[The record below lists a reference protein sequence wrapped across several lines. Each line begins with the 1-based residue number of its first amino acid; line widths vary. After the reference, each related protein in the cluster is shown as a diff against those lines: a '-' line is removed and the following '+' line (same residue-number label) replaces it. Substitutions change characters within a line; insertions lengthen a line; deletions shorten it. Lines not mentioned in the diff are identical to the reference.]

1 MSKNIEPR
9 NKINLADREKIL
21 LLMEHEENRKIL
33 EKILQEDYK
42 ILKNRGNN
50 LPEELFDLIVVDEEA
65 LIKHKEKFIELAR
78 KEEIPK
84 IDLPIVLITNKTI
97 KNLGEE
103 VLALIDEVIEVPS
116 RKEFIRFTIE
126 KLLRISGRTLHLSEK
141 IYKILSRDTPIGVC
155 ILNDNKINYVNSTF
169 LSILEKEKK
178 DILGEDV
185 LDIFT
190 NEKILQ
196 FLEKGLGSYD
206 ELDTNF
212 KLQNVA
218 EDRWIKATLSPVKFI
233 DKELDLLIIM
243 DISEHISV
251 RDSLTGLYNRKF
263 IEEEIS
269 RLNVRRQL
277 PLSLIM
283 ADLNGLKMINDTYG
297 HEIGDKLLNKAAKLL
312 ENSCRAEDLVSR
324 WGGDEFVLLLPKTD
338 EKVVAK
344 IYQRIKD
351 SFREAT
357 LEGKDLPVSIALGFA
372 VKKTMDKDIQT
383 LLSEAEDKMYDN
395 KRIESKSAK
404 SNILETLLT
413 TLGTKS
419 HETEE
424 HVRRLKKL
432 ATNLGEKVGLSVSDL
447 DRLSLLANL
456 HDIGKAKIP
465 AEILKKEEKLVEAEW
480 EMIRKH
486 PETGAYIASSSDE
499 FSHLSEE
506 ILSHHERWDGDG
518 YPRGLAGEEIP
529 YLARLISIVD
539 AYDVMTT
546 DRVYR
551 EAISKEEALK
561 EIKDCAGGQFD
572 PELAEYF
579 LKMMSD

>member
-1 MSKNIEPR
+1 MLKNIEPR
-9 NKINLADREKIL
+9 NKINLADMEKIL

-33 EKILQEDYK
+33 QKILEKDYK
-42 ILKNRGNN
+42 ILKNRENN

-65 LIKHKEKFIELAR
+65 LIKHREKFIELAR

-84 IDLPIVLITNKTI
+84 IDLPSVLITSKTI
-97 KNLGEE
+97 KKLGEQ

-116 RKEFIRFTIE
+116 SKEFIRFTIE

-141 IYKILSRDTPIGVC
+141 IYKTLSRDTPIGVC
-155 ILNDNKINYVNSTF
+155 ILNDNKINYVNATF
-169 LSILEKEKK
+169 LSIIEKKDK

-185 LDIFT
+185 LDIFA
-190 NEKILQ
+190 NRGILQ
-196 FLEKGLGSYD
+196 FLEKGIGFHD
-206 ELDTNF
+206 KLDANF

-233 DKELDLLIIM
+233 DKELELLILM

-251 RDSLTGLYNRKF
+251 RDSVTGLYNRKF
-263 IEEEIS
+263 IEEELS

-297 HEIGDKLLNKAAKLL
+297 HEMGDKTLIKAAKLL
-312 ENSCRAEDLVSR
+312 VNSCRAEDLVSR

-338 EKVVAK
+338 EKVGAK
-344 IYQRIKD
+344 IYQRIKNN
-351 SFREAT
+351 FREAN
-357 LEGKDLPVSIALGFA
+357 LESKDLPVSIALGCA

-383 LLSEAEDKMYDN
+383 LLSEAEDRMYDN
-395 KRIESKSAK
+395 KRVESKSAK
-404 SNILETLLT
+404 SNILEALLIT
-413 TLGTKS
+413 IGTKS
-419 HETEE
+419 HETED

-447 DRLSLLANL
+447 DRLTLLANL

-465 AEILKKEEKLVEAEW
+465 TEILKKEEKLTEADW
-480 EMIRKH
+480 EMIKKH
-486 PETGAYIASSSDE
+486 PETGAYIASASGE

-506 ILSHHERWDGDG
+506 ILSHHERWDGNG

-529 YLARLISIVD
+529 YLARIISIVD

-546 DRVYR
+546 DRVYSG
-551 EAISKEEALK
+551 AISKEEALK

-572 PELAEYF
+572 PELAECF
-579 LKMMSD
+579 LEMMSG